1 MINTIYH
8 MNLTRATGYLS
19 AEHDLI
25 HVDTYTCMRAHT
37 GESVCMCVR
46 EKFLLCFI
54 LRVFTGNDV

>member
-1 MINTIYH
+1 